1 MNTVLIPIY
10 FKKKMIINPL
20 PNHRISQP
28 KKTKYGTVV
37 KTLF

>member
-10 FKKKMIINPL
+10 FKKKMILNPL
-20 PNHRISQP
+20 PNDRIYKL
-28 KKTKYGTVV
+28 KKTKYDTEV